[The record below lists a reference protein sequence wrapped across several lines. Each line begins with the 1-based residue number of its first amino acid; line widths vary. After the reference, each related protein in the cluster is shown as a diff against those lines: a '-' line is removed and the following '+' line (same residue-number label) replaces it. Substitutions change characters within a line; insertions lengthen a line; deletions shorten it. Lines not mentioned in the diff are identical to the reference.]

1 MSTLT
6 PSMPLHPISSRRPG
20 WHTPLLACAAAL
32 SGLLF
37 SSALPG
43 PLAPQAHAQ
52 SSTSALTVQLPAV
65 RPEALSWWWDNIDAA
80 LLKAANSEVLGFEW
94 LQAPT
99 TPQHLGY
106 SAGALQRQR
115 LQLQGSP
122 RTVDIRYL
130 PPATVSRHVA
140 SDNFLGSKPYSF
152 VAQQVSIDG
161 GAPFTV
167 LVQYKAS
174 GTTFTDTTV
183 RVDVL
188 GTASPLAAAYVAH
201 LGKTLSGLKA
211 SLMTA
216 LDQRYFNGVL
226 KGRGFYTISK
236 VDKQLNVTLSV
247 TQEIKGITPDM
258 LSWWWDHIGNTERY
272 KLWQPIDH
280 VSFEWTVPPT
290 TPDLRYDIGAVQ
302 KVKENIGKTLMT
314 LNITGADPAVKAPP
328 VPLIDPGYF
337 YALANPSLLDGLLPD
352 NQLVHQWKPNPTQ
365 DGVILRSTFV
375 NTALARVI
383 NSTFFEDLG
392 NHALREFQMLPY
404 FLPRLYRREAL
415 GE

>member
-1 MSTLT
+1 MNTLT
-6 PSMPLHPISSRRPG
+6 FT
-20 WHTPLLACAAAL
+20 WHAPVLACATAL
-32 SGLLF
+32 GSLLL
-37 SSALPG
+37 SATLPG
-43 PLAPQAHAQ
+43 PLAPHAHAQ
-52 SSTSALTVQLPAV
+52 TTASALTVPLAGV
-65 RPEALSWWWDNIDAA
+65 RPEALSWWWDNVDAG
-80 LLKAANSEVLGFEW
+80 LLKAANSEVLSFEW
-94 LQAPT
+94 LQRPAS
-99 TPQHLGY
+99 PQHLGY
-106 SAGALQRQR
+106 SAGARQRQTV
-115 LQLQGSP
+115 LLQGQN
-122 RTVDIRYL
+122 RQVDITYL
-130 PPATVSRHVA
+130 DPVQVRAHVA

-161 GAPFTV
+161 GAAFTV
-167 LVQYKAS
+167 LVQYKATGS
-174 GTTFTDTTV
+174 AFTDTSASIS
-183 RVDVL
+183 VL
-188 GTASPLAAAYVAH
+188 GSAPALAVPYVAH
-201 LGKTLSGLKA
+201 LGKTLSGLKG
-211 SLMTA
+211 SVMGA

-236 VDKQLNVTLSV
+236 VDRQLNVTLNV

-280 VSFEWTVPPT
+280 VSFEWSVPPT

-328 VPLIDPGYF
+328 VPLDDPGYF
-337 YALANPSLLDGLLPD
+337 YALANPTLLDGLLPD
-352 NQLVHQWKPNPTQ
+352 NQLVHQWKPNPTG
-365 DGVILRSTFV
+365 DGVILRSTFK